1 MGTLLVVLENLS
13 VVVFFVIVV
22 VSSLLLLLLLFEA
35 KKRLSEN
42 VDSLPLKTEL
52 ISPQMCTH
60 THTHNKPITSWAEPY
75 RLSVISQHLMTLR

>member
-60 THTHNKPITSWAEPY
+60 THTQQTNHKLGRT
-75 RLSVISQHLMTLR
+75 LST

>member
-22 VSSLLLLLLLFEA
+22 VSSLLLLLVFEA

-60 THTHNKPITSWAEPY
+60 THTTNQSQAGQNPID
-75 RLSVISQHLMTLR
+75 LV